1 MFDHDADRMRGAG
14 LTAFNPLVEPKALPE
29 PRPLSPFDMLM
40 MERLEAMLREERVK
54 NALWPPIFLPGRLE
68 PVQDIKD
75 VVRGPTGATGC
86 LSSPE
91 YPKGMNG
98 PTGITGG
105 LPDREE
111 GGFLPLL
118 RGEWIPI

>member
-14 LTAFNPLVEPKALPE
+14 LTAFTLLAEPKA
-29 PRPLSPFDMLM
+29 MLG
-40 MERLEAMLREERVK
+40 A
-54 NALWPPIFLPGRLE
+54 
-68 PVQDIKD
+68 
-75 VVRGPTGATGC
+75 TGATGC